1 VAPRIGNRGTIGSF
15 RPLYYAYWYKGLK
28 DPPMCVVS
36 SVQYLQTKKTT
47 PPKPLALMAYRETFR
62 REWNV
67 VVIEIVL
74 GLETFDEDHRDL
86 VVVKS
91 DQSTSC

>member
-1 VAPRIGNRGTIGSF
+1 
-15 RPLYYAYWYKGLK
+15 
-28 DPPMCVVS
+28 
-36 SVQYLQTKKTT
+36 
-47 PPKPLALMAYRETFR
+47 MAYRETFR